1 MTFPCSSMF
10 FPGRLSWMD
19 FGFCQRLFFGINWD
33 DHDISVFGT
42 IYMRYDIYPLVYTEP
57 SQHLPNKTNLFIV
70 NDVWVFFRGG
80 VYVCMTFGHF
90 IFVYNVL
97 IMCTTH
103 DLLLFSSLTYWLLFS
118 SQLLLL
124 LLCCLFFFF
133 FLQDLQRWSQRLCTY
148 PSLRSIVFLRKC
160 FYRNTAGYMIK
171 AAEGGSS

>member
-19 FGFCQRLFFGINWD
+19 FGFCQSLFFGISWD

-57 SQHLPNKTNLFIV
+57 SQHLQNKTNLFIV
-70 NDVWVFFRGG
+70 NDVWVFFGGG

-103 DLLLFSSLTYWLLFS
+103 DLLLFSSLTYWLLFLRNS
-118 SQLLLL
+118 SSSSFYAV
-124 LLCCLFFFF
+124 FFAG
-133 FLQDLQRWSQRLCTY
+133 LTRWSQRLCTY